1 MVFVRTLTFR
11 LTSRYARSLTSS
23 PFGTYRDLSCIPVD
37 CLNLQFT
44 YFPYIPPARAFCRPW
59 RGLLI
64 ANTGVSL
71 RLKRDRKVP
80 FMTAMFTMVTA
91 HAVLDISTP
100 IYLMPVYVSE
110 THQSSV
116 VQLAL
121 QVLLEPYWPV
131 QLHGCDI
138 KLI

>member
-1 MVFVRTLTFR
+1 
-11 LTSRYARSLTSS
+11 
-23 PFGTYRDLSCIPVD
+23 
-37 CLNLQFT
+37 
-44 YFPYIPPARAFCRPW
+44 
-59 RGLLI
+59 
-64 ANTGVSL
+64 
-71 RLKRDRKVP
+71 
-80 FMTAMFTMVTA
+80 MTAMFTMVTA

-100 IYLMPVYVSE
+100 IYLMPVYLSE